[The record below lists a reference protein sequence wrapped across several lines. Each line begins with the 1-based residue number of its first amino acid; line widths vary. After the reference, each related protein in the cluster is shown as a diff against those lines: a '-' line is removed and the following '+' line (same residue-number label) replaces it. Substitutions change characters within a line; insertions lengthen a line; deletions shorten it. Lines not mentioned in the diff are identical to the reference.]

1 MIIATAGHVDHGK
14 TLLIKA
20 LTGVDTDRLP
30 EEKARGLT
38 IDLGF
43 AYHDPGDG
51 EVLGFVD
58 VPGHERF
65 IRNMLAGVAGIDF
78 ALLIVAADDGPMPQ
92 TREHLAIL
100 NFLGIRQGAVAL
112 TKIDRVDA
120 NRLSDV
126 ENQIAGLLAPTT
138 LDAAPVFPVSAMTG
152 DGVEALRDHLE
163 TAARE
168 MADRSTAGNFR
179 LAVDR
184 SFSVTGAGLIA
195 TGTVFS
201 GQVNVGDHLVVSP
214 SGLEVRVRGIHAQNR
229 SAERGLAG
237 QRCALNITGADLRK
251 SHIHRGDWLLAAA
264 AHSPTDRLDARI
276 EVAASEAKALRHWT
290 PAHLHLGADDVT
302 CRIAVLEGGAIAPG
316 ESGLVQLVLD
326 AAIGA
331 LRGDR
336 LILRDQSARRTIA
349 GGVVIDPFSPKRGRA
364 KPERLA
370 HLGAMALPDADQAL
384 ATLLRHHAAGVDLGP
399 FTTAWNLTDAEI
411 AALYVRAEFKLLKSA
426 ASVWGLATDHWQ
438 ALTRAI
444 LGVVDVAHAETPNLL
459 GPSEDDISR
468 ALPLRYDRDV
478 LRAALQAL
486 LAATELARQGPIF
499 HRPGHKA
506 QPDDA
511 DLALWARVE
520 PLLVAGGRRPPRV
533 RELAEA
539 LGVELAALEPFLG
552 RAALFGWIY
561 KVAAN
566 RYYPPGAARE
576 LARLVEEL
584 AAQSDDATISAT
596 QYKDLSGI
604 GRNVSI
610 NVLEFFNKIGFTQR
624 LGDKHRIIQPLEDI
638 F

>member
-100 NFLGIRQGAVAL
+100 NFLGIKQGAVAL
-112 TKIDRVDA
+112 TKTDRVDA
-120 NRLSDV
+120 NRLSEV
-126 ENQIAGLLAPTT
+126 ENQIAGLLAPTA
-138 LDAAPVFPVSAMTG
+138 LAGAPVFPVSAMTG
-152 DGVEALRDHLE
+152 DGVDALRDYLE

-201 GQVNVGDHLVVSP
+201 GQVKVGDHLIVSP
-214 SGLEVRVRGIHAQNR
+214 SGFEVRVRGIHAQNR
-229 SAERGLAG
+229 SAERGVAG
-237 QRCALNITGADLRK
+237 QRCALNISGADLRK

-264 AHSPTDRLDARI
+264 AHSPSDRLDARI

-302 CRIAVLEGGAIAPG
+302 CRIAVLEGGAIQPG
-316 ESGLVQLVLD
+316 ESGLVQLVAD

-384 ATLLRHHAAGVDLGP
+384 AALLRHHAAGVDLGP

-411 AALYVRAEFKLLKSA
+411 AVLYAGAEFKLLKSA

-438 ALTRAI
+438 TLTSAI
-444 LGVVDVAHAETPNLL
+444 LGVVDAAHTETPNLL
-459 GPSEDDISR
+459 GPSEDDIAR
-468 ALPLRYDRDV
+468 ALPRRYDRDV

-486 LAATELARQGPIF
+486 LSADELARQGPIF

-506 QPDDA
+506 QPDDT

-533 RELAEA
+533 RELAETLA
-539 LGVELAALEPFLG
+539 IELAALESFLG

-566 RYYPPGAARE
+566 RYYPPAAARE
-576 LARLVEEL
+576 LAGLVEEL
-584 AAQSDDATISAT
+584 AGQSDDATITAT